1 MHSLKLL
8 LEQVLDLRLDDVTS
22 AREAGEDS
30 EGVEDVCVLLVR
42 QLASA
47 VRLRREEAS
56 HQVLGDVTQEWCDLR
71 QTEDR
76 HDMNYRKHTETT
88 MTGILSTRDSYSEFS
103 VNVCLLLEGGR
114 TPITSEEREVSR
126 HRLQTIKYQIG

>member
-1 MHSLKLL
+1 M
-8 LEQVLDLRLDDVTS
+8 LDLRLDDVTS

-56 HQVLGDVTQEWCDLR
+56 HQVLGDVAQEWCDLR
-71 QTEDR
+71 QNEDR
-76 HDMNYRKHTETT
+76 HDMNCRKHTETT
-88 MTGILSTRDSYSEFS
+88 KGILSYSEFS
-103 VNVCLLLEGGR
+103 VNVCLLLESGR
-114 TPITSEEREVSR
+114 TPITSEEREVSG

>member
-1 MHSLKLL
+1 MHSLKLF

-22 AREAGEDS
+22 ACEAGEDS

-76 HDMNYRKHTETT
+76 HDMNYRKHAETT
-88 MTGILSTRDSYSEFS
+88 KGILSYSEFS
-103 VNVCLLLEGGR
+103 VNVCLLLESGR

-126 HRLQTIKYQIG
+126 HRLQTIK

>member
-22 AREAGEDS
+22 ACEASEDS

-76 HDMNYRKHTETT
+76 HDMNYRKHAETT
-88 MTGILSTRDSYSEFS
+88 KGILSYSEFS
-103 VNVCLLLEGGR
+103 VNVCLLLESGR

-126 HRLQTIKYQIG
+126 HRLQTIK